1 MSFASSPPTN
11 NYKLELYQSLLE
23 HSPFGTLVFVYG
35 VCVECNPRAE
45 KILACERRALL
56 GSSLQETPLDEP
68 LALIALKQ
76 EVNTALEEGVER
88 FEWQPGLGQGEE
100 NIALD
105 IRLTGNGGSEIIIT
119 LLEQQVS
126 ALPEAES
133 PQSSVATPAETSRE
147 EMKVAEA
154 EAFAPIA
161 DATVEPDTLELD
173 FAEEDSASTAALDQ
187 TVSNEQEALSK
198 QELSAE
204 QRSSAKEGPLAKQ
217 EPSAEQKPPAF
228 AHDQA
233 LKTVIK
239 KAFSPD
245 ELDSRSAVLEKL
257 AGREIY
263 APHHPLN
270 PDLDRDIYFDALTQ
284 LPNRQLLIESLRDC
298 LADGVSDSQL
308 SALLLIDLDQFKDI
322 NDSWGHDVGDRVL
335 FKIGRVI
342 SALIDE
348 NMLVARIS
356 GDEFVLLVKRI
367 GDNPEHAI
375 SDGRSLAEKI
385 QSSISRPIA
394 DGENEFTLTASVGIA
409 LLDESDLSP
418 ERALQYAE
426 TAMYEAKRKGRN
438 GIAFYDRSISEKAQ
452 HQVGMNTRLRKAVDN
467 QEFALYVQPK
477 IAIDDGRVVGG
488 EALLR
493 WINSD
498 RVTNM
503 PAEFIPLLEASGL
516 IVDVGHWVIRTACEY
531 VRSFLDAGLWGD
543 SMEMSIN
550 ISPRQFNDPELFE
563 VIEHSL
569 RSYEIDPKYLNF
581 EVTEN
586 LIIEDID
593 EVIKKM
599 QQIKALGSKFSI
611 DDFGIGYSSM
621 VHLKRLPFDL
631 LKIDREFIRNIHS
644 DPDSRGVVEAILAVS
659 RQYGLEV
666 TAEGVEDLDS
676 LEVLRTVGCDTYQGA
691 YFSMPVPVEQF
702 RSLLAA

>member
-1 MSFASSPPTN
+1 MSFVSSPPTN

-45 KILACERRALL
+45 KILACQRRALL
-56 GSSLQETPLDEP
+56 GSSLEENPLDEP

-76 EVNTALEEGVER
+76 QVNTALEEGVER
-88 FEWQPGLGQGEE
+88 FEWHPGLGHSEE

-105 IRLTGNGGSEIIIT
+105 IRLTGNGGSEIIVT
-119 LLEQQVS
+119 LLEQQQVS

-133 PQSSVATPAETSRE
+133 PEPSIETPAETISE
-147 EMKVAEA
+147 TMGVTEA
-154 EAFAPIA
+154 EVFAPVA
-161 DATVEPDTLELD
+161 DAIVEP
-173 FAEEDSASTAALDQ
+173 
-187 TVSNEQEALSK
+187 
-198 QELSAE
+198 SAE
-204 QRSSAKEGPLAKQ
+204 Q
-217 EPSAEQKPPAF
+217 EPSAELVEPSACMQ
-228 AHDQA
+228 DRA

-239 KAFSPD
+239 KAFAPD

-270 PDLDRDIYFDALTQ
+270 PDLDRDVYFDALTQ
-284 LPNRQLLIESLRDC
+284 LPNRQLLIDSLRDC
-298 LADGVSDSQL
+298 LGDGVSESQL

-335 FKIGRVI
+335 FKVGRVI
-342 SALIDE
+342 SSLVDE

-367 GDNPEHAI
+367 GDNPEQAMV
-375 SDGRSLAEKI
+375 DGQSLAEKV
-385 QSSISRPIA
+385 QAAISRPIS

-409 LLDESDLSP
+409 LLDESELSP

-543 SMEMSIN
+543 DMQMSIN

-569 RSYEIDPKYLNF
+569 RSYEVDPKYLNF

-599 QQIKALGSKFSI
+599 QQIKSLGSKFSI

-631 LKIDREFIRNIHS
+631 LKIDREFIRNIHN

>member
-1 MSFASSPPTN
+1 MSFVSGSPTN
-11 NYKLELYQSLLE
+11 NYKLELYKSLLE

-56 GSSLQETPLDEP
+56 GSSLQETPLDEH

-76 EVNTALEEGVER
+76 QVNTALEEGIDR
-88 FEWQPGLGQGEE
+88 FEWHPGLGHSEE

-105 IRLTGNGGSEIIIT
+105 IRLTGNATSEIIVT
-119 LLEQQVS
+119 LLEQQQVS
-126 ALPEAES
+126 TLPESES
-133 PQSSVATPAETSRE
+133 PEPCVARPTETISEAMGVTESEDFAPVTDTSVA
-147 EMKVAEA
+147 
-154 EAFAPIA
+154 
-161 DATVEPDTLELD
+161 PDTFVLGAVEG
-173 FAEEDSASTAALDQ
+173 DSSTI
-187 TVSNEQEALSK
+187 EQESLAK
-198 QELSAE
+198 EE
-204 QRSSAKEGPLAKQ
+204 PSAKEEA
-217 EPSAEQKPPAF
+217 SACAE
-228 AHDQA
+228 DQA

-239 KAFSPD
+239 KAFAPD

-298 LADGVSDSQL
+298 LADDVGESQL

-335 FKIGRVI
+335 FKVGRVI
-342 SALIDE
+342 SGLVDE
-348 NMLVARIS
+348 NMLLARVS
-356 GDEFVLLVKRI
+356 GDEFVLLVKCI
-367 GDNPEHAI
+367 GGNTEQAMA
-375 SDGRSLAEKI
+375 DGQSLAEKV
-385 QSSISRPIA
+385 QAAISRPIS
-394 DGENEFTLTASVGIA
+394 DGENEFTLTASIGIA
-409 LLDESDLSP
+409 LLEESDLSP
-418 ERALQYAE
+418 DRALQYVE

-452 HQVGMNTRLRKAVDN
+452 HHVGMNTRLRKALDN
-467 QEFALYVQPK
+467 QEFALYVQPL

-493 WINSD
+493 WINTD

-531 VRSFLDAGLWGD
+531 VRSFLDEGLWED
-543 SMEMSIN
+543 TMQMSIN

-599 QQIKALGSKFSI
+599 KQIKALGSKFSI

-676 LEVLRTVGCDTYQGA
+676 LEVLRTAGCDTYQGA

>member
-1 MSFASSPPTN
+1 MSFESSPPTN

-56 GSSLQETPLDEP
+56 GSSLQETPLDEH

-76 EVNTALEEGVER
+76 QVNMALEEGVER
-88 FEWQPGLGQGEE
+88 FEWHPGLGHSEE

-105 IRLTGNGGSEIIIT
+105 IRLTGNGASEIIVT
-119 LLEQQVS
+119 LLEQQQIG

-133 PQSSVATPAETSRE
+133 PEPCVATPTETISDA
-147 EMKVAEA
+147 MDVAVAED
-154 EAFAPIA
+154 FAP
-161 DATVEPDTLELD
+161 ATGANVTPDT
-173 FAEEDSASTAALDQ
+173 FALGAVEGDTSAI
-187 TVSNEQEALSK
+187 EQEPQSK
-198 QELSAE
+198 EES
-204 QRSSAKEGPLAKQ
+204 
-217 EPSAEQKPPAF
+217 SAEQKPSAIQEPSAC
-228 AHDQA
+228 AQDQA

-239 KAFSPD
+239 KAFAPD

-257 AGREIY
+257 AGQEIY

-298 LADGVSDSQL
+298 LADGVGESQL

-335 FKIGRVI
+335 FKVGRVI
-342 SALIDE
+342 STLVDE
-348 NMLVARIS
+348 NMFLARIS
-356 GDEFVLLVKRI
+356 GDEFVLLVKHI
-367 GDNPEHAI
+367 GDNEEQAMA
-375 SDGRSLAEKI
+375 DGQCLAEKV
-385 QSSISRPIA
+385 QASISRPVS
-394 DGENEFTLTASVGIA
+394 DGENEFSLTASIGIA
-409 LLDESDLSP
+409 LLEEADLSP
-418 ERALQYAE
+418 ERVLQYLE

-438 GIAFYDRSISEKAQ
+438 GIAFYDHSISEKAQ
-452 HQVGMNTRLRKAVDN
+452 HHVGMNMRLRKALDN

-477 IAIDDGRVVGG
+477 IAIGNGRVVGG

-493 WINSD
+493 WINTD

-531 VRSFLDAGLWGD
+531 VRSFLDEGLWDD

-599 QQIKALGSKFSI
+599 KQIKSLGSKFSI

-631 LKIDREFIRNIHS
+631 LKIDREFIRNIHN

-676 LEVLRTVGCDTYQGA
+676 LEVLRTAGCDTYQGA

>member
-1 MSFASSPPTN
+1 MSFVSGSPTN

-45 KILACERRALL
+45 KILASERRALL
-56 GSSLQETPLDEP
+56 GSSLQESPLDEP

-76 EVNTALEEGVER
+76 QVNTALEEGIER
-88 FEWQPGLGQGEE
+88 FEWHPGLGHSEE

-105 IRLTGNGGSEIIIT
+105 IRLTGNAVSEIIVT
-119 LLEQQVS
+119 LLEQQQVS
-126 ALPEAES
+126 ALPEVES
-133 PQSSVATPAETSRE
+133 PESCVETSAETSSAAIE
-147 EMKVAEA
+147 VAEA
-154 EAFAPIA
+154 EDLAPVS
-161 DATVEPDTLELD
+161 DASVEPDIFDLGVVELD
-173 FAEEDSASTAALDQ
+173 AVEEGSGDVSA
-187 TVSNEQEALSK
+187 QEVLVK
-198 QELSAE
+198 EE
-204 QRSSAKEGPLAKQ
+204 PSAKEESSAIKEPSAQQ
-217 EPSAEQKPPAF
+217 EPSAKEKPPACV
-228 AHDQA
+228 HDQA

-239 KAFSPD
+239 KVFAPD
-245 ELDSRSAVLEKL
+245 ELESRSAVLEKL

-298 LADGVSDSQL
+298 LADGVGDSQL

-335 FKIGRVI
+335 FKVGRVI
-342 SALIDE
+342 SALVDE
-348 NMLVARIS
+348 NMLLARIS
-356 GDEFVLLVKRI
+356 GDEFVLLVKRVG
-367 GDNPEHAI
+367 GDAEQAMAN
-375 SDGRSLAEKI
+375 GQSLAEKV
-385 QSSISRPIA
+385 QASISRPVS
-394 DGENEFTLTASVGIA
+394 DGENEFTLTASIGIA
-409 LLDESDLSP
+409 LLEESELSP
-418 ERALQYAE
+418 DRALQYVE

-438 GIAFYDRSISEKAQ
+438 GIAFYDSSISEKAQ

-467 QEFALYVQPK
+467 QEFALYVQPL

-531 VRSFLDAGLWGD
+531 VRSFLDAGLWED
-543 SMEMSIN
+543 AMQMSIN

-599 QQIKALGSKFSI
+599 KQIKALGSKFSI

-631 LKIDREFIRNIHS
+631 LKIDREFIRNIHN

-659 RQYGLEV
+659 RQYGLAV

-676 LEVLRTVGCDTYQGA
+676 LEVLRTAGCDTYQGA

-702 RSLLAA
+702 RALLAA

>member
-1 MSFASSPPTN
+1 MGFVSGSPTN

-56 GSSLQETPLDEP
+56 GSSLQETPLDEH

-76 EVNTALEEGVER
+76 QVNTALEEGIER
-88 FEWQPGLGQGEE
+88 FEWHPGLGHSEDS
-100 NIALD
+100 IALD
-105 IRLTGNGGSEIIIT
+105 IRLTGNGTSEIIVT
-119 LLEQQVS
+119 LLEQQQVS

-133 PQSSVATPAETSRE
+133 PQPCVATPTETLNAAMEVAAAE
-147 EMKVAEA
+147 
-154 EAFAPIA
+154 
-161 DATVEPDTLELD
+161 D
-173 FAEEDSASTAALDQ
+173 FVPVTDASTAPDTFALGAVEVD
-187 TVSNEQEALSK
+187 VSAKAQESLAKEAPSVEQES
-198 QELSAE
+198 SAE
-204 QRSSAKEGPLAKQ
+204 PESSTEQEPPVMQ
-217 EPSAEQKPPAF
+217 EPSACTQ
-228 AHDQA
+228 DQA

-239 KAFSPD
+239 KAFAPD

-298 LADGVSDSQL
+298 LADDVGESPL

-335 FKIGRVI
+335 FKVGRVI
-342 SALIDE
+342 SALVDE
-348 NMLVARIS
+348 NMLLARIS

-367 GDNPEHAI
+367 GDNAEQAMA
-375 SDGRSLAEKI
+375 DGQSLAEKV
-385 QSSISRPIA
+385 QASISRPIS
-394 DGENEFTLTASVGIA
+394 DGENEFSLTASIGIA
-409 LLDESDLSP
+409 LLEEVGLSP
-418 ERALQYAE
+418 DRALQYLE

-438 GIAFYDRSISEKAQ
+438 GIAFYDHSISEKAQ
-452 HQVGMNTRLRKAVDN
+452 HHVGMNMRLRKALDN

-477 IAIDDGRVVGG
+477 IAIGDGRVVGG

-493 WINSD
+493 WINTD

-531 VRSFLDAGLWGD
+531 VRSFLDEGLWDD
-543 SMEMSIN
+543 SMQMSIN

-599 QQIKALGSKFSI
+599 KQIKALGSKFSI

>member
-1 MSFASSPPTN
+1 MSFASSPPSN

-45 KILACERRALL
+45 KILACGRRALL
-56 GSSLQETPLDEP
+56 GSSLQENPLDEP

-88 FEWQPGLGQGEE
+88 FDWQPGLGHSEE

-105 IRLTGNGGSEIIIT
+105 IRLTGNGASEIIIT
-119 LLEQQVS
+119 LLEQQQVG
-126 ALPEAES
+126 ALPEAQSPDPSIDVPSETIGEAMVEMEEQADAPVADASPRPDTFELGAVEES
-133 PQSSVATPAETSRE
+133 SGDAGVLATPTSHGR
-147 EMKVAEA
+147 VPAA
-154 EAFAPIA
+154 VP
-161 DATVEPDTLELD
+161 EPSIE
-173 FAEEDSASTAALDQ
+173 
-187 TVSNEQEALSK
+187 
-198 QELSAE
+198 
-204 QRSSAKEGPLAKQ
+204 Q
-217 EPSAEQKPPAF
+217 EPSAGLQPSAQQEPPGF
-228 AHDQA
+228 VQDQA

-239 KAFSPD
+239 KAFAPD

-335 FKIGRVI
+335 FKVGRVI
-342 SALIDE
+342 SSLIDE

-367 GDNPEHAI
+367 GDNPEQAM
-375 SDGRSLAEKI
+375 SDGQSLAEKI
-385 QSSISRPIA
+385 QTSISRPIA

-409 LLDESDLSP
+409 LLDESELSP

-438 GIAFYDRSISEKAQ
+438 GIAFYDRSISDKAQ

-493 WINSD
+493 WINTE

-543 SMEMSIN
+543 NMQMSIN

-593 EVIKKM
+593 AVIKKM

-666 TAEGVEDLDS
+666 TAEGVEDVDS

>member
-1 MSFASSPPTN
+1 MSFVSGSPTN

-88 FEWQPGLGQGEE
+88 FEWHPGLGHSEE
-100 NIALD
+100 SIALD
-105 IRLTGNGGSEIIIT
+105 IRITGNATSEIIVT
-119 LLEQQVS
+119 LLEQQQVS
-126 ALPEAES
+126 ILPEAES
-133 PQSSVATPAETSRE
+133 PDPSVETPAETISAA
-147 EMKVAEA
+147 MDLTAAEDFVPVTA
-154 EAFAPIA
+154 AS
-161 DATVEPDTLELD
+161 VEPDTFELG
-173 FAEEDSASTAALDQ
+173 AVEAGAVEEASGDASVMGQEPLASEEPP
-187 TVSNEQEALSK
+187 VKEQS
-198 QELSAE
+198 SAE
-204 QRSSAKEGPLAKQ
+204 QMPLAEQ
-217 EPSAEQKPPAF
+217 EPSADVPLPF
-228 AHDQA
+228 AQGQA

-239 KAFSPD
+239 KAFAPD
-245 ELDSRSAVLEKL
+245 ALDSRSAVLEKL

-270 PDLDRDIYFDALTQ
+270 PDLDRDIYFDTLTQ

-298 LADGVSDSQL
+298 QADGVAESQL
-308 SALLLIDLDQFKDI
+308 PVLLLIDLDQFKDI

-335 FKIGRVI
+335 FKVGRVI
-342 SALIDE
+342 SALVDE
-348 NMLVARIS
+348 NMLLARIS
-356 GDEFVLLVKRI
+356 GDEFVLLVKRS
-367 GDNPEHAI
+367 GGNAEQAMA
-375 SDGRSLAEKI
+375 DGCSLAETV
-385 QSSISRPIA
+385 QASISRPIS
-394 DGENEFTLTASVGIA
+394 DGENEFTLTASIGIA
-409 LLDESDLSP
+409 LLEEDDLSP
-418 ERALQYAE
+418 DRALQYVE

-452 HQVGMNTRLRKAVDN
+452 QQVGMNTRLRKAVDN

-493 WINSD
+493 WINTD

-531 VRSFLDAGLWGD
+531 VRSFLDAGLWKD

-569 RSYEIDPKYLNF
+569 RSYEIEPKYLNF

-599 QQIKALGSKFSI
+599 KQIKALGSKFSI

-631 LKIDREFIRNIHS
+631 LKIDREFIRNIHN

-702 RSLLAA
+702 RALLAA

>member
-1 MSFASSPPTN
+1 MSFVSGSPTN
-11 NYKLELYQSLLE
+11 NYKLELYKSLLE

-56 GSSLQETPLDEP
+56 GSSLQETPLDEH

-76 EVNTALEEGVER
+76 QVNTALEEGVDR
-88 FEWQPGLGQGEE
+88 FEWHSGLGHSEE

-105 IRLTGNGGSEIIIT
+105 IRLTGNATSEIIVT
-119 LLEQQVS
+119 LLEQQQVS
-126 ALPEAES
+126 TLPESES
-133 PQSSVATPAETSRE
+133 PEPCVARPTEIIG
-147 EMKVAEA
+147 EA
-154 EAFAPIA
+154 MGVTEPEDFAPVT
-161 DATVEPDTLELD
+161 DTSVGLDTFVLGVVEG
-173 FAEEDSASTAALDQ
+173 DSSTI
-187 TVSNEQEALSK
+187 EQEPLAK
-198 QELSAE
+198 EE
-204 QRSSAKEGPLAKQ
+204 PSAKEEALAC
-217 EPSAEQKPPAF
+217 AE
-228 AHDQA
+228 DQA

-239 KAFSPD
+239 KAFAPD

-298 LADGVSDSQL
+298 LSGDVGESQL

-335 FKIGRVI
+335 FKVGRVI
-342 SALIDE
+342 SGLVDE
-348 NMLVARIS
+348 NMLLARVS
-356 GDEFVLLVKRI
+356 GDEFVLLVKCI
-367 GDNPEHAI
+367 GGNTEQAMV
-375 SDGRSLAEKI
+375 DGQSLAEKV
-385 QSSISRPIA
+385 QAAISRPIS
-394 DGENEFTLTASVGIA
+394 DGENEFTLTASIGIA
-409 LLDESDLSP
+409 LLEESDLSP
-418 ERALQYAE
+418 DRALQYVE

-452 HQVGMNTRLRKAVDN
+452 HHVGMNTRLRKALDN
-467 QEFALYVQPK
+467 QEFALYVQPL

-493 WINSD
+493 WINTD

-531 VRSFLDAGLWGD
+531 VRSFLDEGLWED
-543 SMEMSIN
+543 TMQMSIN

-599 QQIKALGSKFSI
+599 KQIKALGSKFSI

-676 LEVLRTVGCDTYQGA
+676 LEVLRTAGCDTYQGA

>member
-56 GSSLQETPLDEP
+56 GSSLEENPLDEP

-76 EVNTALEEGVER
+76 QVNTALEEGVER
-88 FEWQPGLGQGEE
+88 FEWHPGLGHSEE

-105 IRLTGNGGSEIIIT
+105 IRLTGNGASEIIVT
-119 LLEQQVS
+119 LLEQQQVS

-133 PQSSVATPAETSRE
+133 PEPSIETPAETISE
-147 EMKVAEA
+147 VMEVTEA
-154 EAFAPIA
+154 EAFAPVDGVI
-161 DATVEPDTLELD
+161 VEPDTFELGV
-173 FAEEDSASTAALDQ
+173 AEEDSSYTADLD
-187 TVSNEQEALSK
+187 EAAFK
-198 QELSAE
+198 ELEPLAE
-204 QRSSAKEGPLAKQ
+204 QASSTC
-217 EPSAEQKPPAF
+217 

-239 KAFSPD
+239 KAFAPD

-335 FKIGRVI
+335 FKVGRVI
-342 SALIDE
+342 SALVDE

-367 GDNPEHAI
+367 GDNAEQAMA
-375 SDGRSLAEKI
+375 DGQSLAEKV

-409 LLDESDLSP
+409 LMDESDLSP

-467 QEFALYVQPK
+467 QEFSLYVQPK

-531 VRSFLDAGLWGD
+531 VRSFLDAGLWCD
-543 SMEMSIN
+543 NMQMSIN

-586 LIIEDID
+586 FIIEDID

-631 LKIDREFIRNIHS
+631 LKIDREFIRNIHN

>member
-1 MSFASSPPTN
+1 MSFESSPPAN
-11 NYKLELYQSLLE
+11 NYKTALYQSLLE

-56 GSSLQETPLDEP
+56 GSSLLESPLDES
-68 LALIALKQ
+68 LALITLKQ
-76 EVNTALEEGVER
+76 ELNTALEQGVES
-88 FEWQPGLGQGEE
+88 FEWHPGLGHSEE
-100 NIALD
+100 SLD
-105 IRLTGNGGSEIIIT
+105 IRVTGNGVSEIIVT
-119 LLEQQVS
+119 LLERQLAV
-126 ALPEAES
+126 LPETELSEPPVKAPGQTS
-133 PQSSVATPAETSRE
+133 GVAGN
-147 EMKVAEA
+147 VAEP
-154 EAFAPIA
+154 EGTETVC
-161 DATVEPDTLELD
+161 DATVEPDTLDVDTVE
-173 FAEEDSASTAALDQ
+173 AS
-187 TVSNEQEALSK
+187 
-198 QELSAE
+198 
-204 QRSSAKEGPLAKQ
+204 SSADPVSRDDAVVEEQTSLHRQDLAVQ
-217 EPSAEQKPPAF
+217 S
-228 AHDQA
+228 
-233 LKTVIK
+233 VIK
-239 KAFSPD
+239 KAFAPD

-263 APHHPLN
+263 SPHHPLN
-270 PDLDRDIYFDALTQ
+270 PDLDRDIYFDTLTQ
-284 LPNRQLLIESLRDC
+284 LPNRQLLIENLRDC
-298 LADGVSDSQL
+298 LASGVGESQL
-308 SALLLIDLDQFKDI
+308 SALLLVDLDQFKDI

-335 FKIGRVI
+335 FKLGRVI
-342 SALIDE
+342 AALVDE
-348 NMLVARIS
+348 NMLLARIS
-356 GDEFVLLVKRI
+356 GDEFVLLVKHI
-367 GDNPEHAI
+367 GTNPEQAMA
-375 SDGRSLAEKI
+375 DGRSLAEKI
-385 QSSISRPIA
+385 QLAIA
-394 DGENEFTLTASVGIA
+394 QPVSDGENEFSLTASVGIA
-409 LLDESDLSP
+409 LLDEADLAP
-418 ERALQYAE
+418 DRALQYAE
-426 TAMYEAKRKGRN
+426 TAMYEAKRMGRN
-438 GIAFYDRSISEKAQ
+438 GIAFYDRSIGEKAQ
-452 HQVGMNTRLRKAVDN
+452 QQIVMNTRLRKALDN

-493 WINSD
+493 WINTD

-531 VRSFLDAGLWGD
+531 VRSFLDGGLWGD
-543 SMEMSIN
+543 NMQMSVN

-569 RSYEIDPKYLNF
+569 RSYEVDPKYLNF

-593 EVIKKM
+593 AVIKKM
-599 QQIKALGSKFSI
+599 LQIKALGSKFSI

-631 LKIDREFIRNIHS
+631 LKIDREFIRNIHN

-659 RQYGLEV
+659 RQYGLHV

>member
-1 MSFASSPPTN
+1 MSFVSGSPTN
-11 NYKLELYQSLLE
+11 NYKLELYQTLLE

-35 VCVECNPRAE
+35 VCVECNPSAE
-45 KILACERRALL
+45 KILLCERRVLL
-56 GSSLQETPLDEP
+56 GSSLQETHLDEP

-76 EVNTALEEGVER
+76 QLNTALEEGVER
-88 FEWQPGLGQGEE
+88 FEWHPGLGNNEVSP
-100 NIALD
+100 ALD
-105 IRLTGNGGSEIIIT
+105 IHVTGNGSSEIIVT
-119 LLEQQVS
+119 LLEGHQVR
-126 ALPEAES
+126 
-133 PQSSVATPAETSRE
+133 ATPDSNSPEPYSATPSKVIGAATDVTLAEDL
-147 EMKVAEA
+147 
-154 EAFAPIA
+154 APCNA
-161 DATVEPDTLELD
+161 NVELETFRLRTVEQDGGGITTNDHERL
-173 FAEEDSASTAALDQ
+173 AEEKLSVDQIKSAQQS
-187 TVSNEQEALSK
+187 
-198 QELSAE
+198 
-204 QRSSAKEGPLAKQ
+204 
-217 EPSAEQKPPAF
+217 PSACAQE
-228 AHDQA
+228 QA
-233 LKTVIK
+233 LKTVIR
-239 KAFSPD
+239 KAFAPD

-257 AGREIY
+257 AGLEIY

-270 PDLDRDIYFDALTQ
+270 PGLDRDIYFDALTQ

-298 LADGVSDSQL
+298 LADGIGDSKF
-308 SALLLIDLDQFKDI
+308 SVLLLIDLDQFKDI
-322 NDSWGHDVGDRVL
+322 NDSWGHDAGDRVL

-342 SALIDE
+342 AALVDE
-348 NMLVARIS
+348 NMFLARIT
-356 GDEFVLLVKRI
+356 GDEFVLLVKNAG
-367 GDNPEHAI
+367 GDSEQTMA
-375 SDGRSLAEKI
+375 SAQSLAEKM
-385 QSSISRPIA
+385 QASISRPIS
-394 DGENEFTLTASVGIA
+394 DGENEFSLTASIGIA
-409 LLDESDLSP
+409 LLEEADLSP
-418 ERALQYAE
+418 DRALQYLEA
-426 TAMYEAKRKGRN
+426 AKYEAKRKGRN
-438 GIAFYDRSISEKAQ
+438 GIAFYDHHISEKAQ
-452 HQVGMNTRLRKAVDN
+452 YHVGMNMRLRKALDN
-467 QEFALYVQPK
+467 HEFALYVQPK
-477 IAIDDGRVVGG
+477 IAIGNGSVVGG

-493 WINSD
+493 WINTD

-531 VRSFLDAGLWGD
+531 VRSFLDEGLWDD
-543 SMEMSIN
+543 SMQMSIN

-586 LIIEDID
+586 LIIKDID
-593 EVIKKM
+593 EVITKM
-599 QQIKALGSKFSI
+599 KQIKALGSKFSI

-631 LKIDREFIRNIHS
+631 LKIDREFIRNIHN

>member
-1 MSFASSPPTN
+1 MSFESSPPPN
-11 NYKLELYQSLLE
+11 NYKFELYQSLLE

-35 VCVECNPRAE
+35 VCVECNPRAQ

-56 GSSLQETPLDEP
+56 GSSLQENPLDEP
-68 LALIALKQ
+68 LALISLKQ
-76 EVNTALEEGVER
+76 QVNTALEEGIAR
-88 FEWQPGLGQGEE
+88 FEWHPGLGHSEE

-105 IRLTGNGGSEIIIT
+105 IRLTGNGASEIIVT

-133 PQSSVATPAETSRE
+133 SEPSVEAPAETISE
-147 EMKVAEA
+147 APEVDESEVFAPVADTITEP
-154 EAFAPIA
+154 EAFELG
-161 DATVEPDTLELD
+161 TVEKDAVAFDE
-173 FAEEDSASTAALDQ
+173 
-187 TVSNEQEALSK
+187 VSSVEQE
-198 QELSAE
+198 
-204 QRSSAKEGPLAKQ
+204 PLAKQ
-217 EPSAEQKPPAF
+217 EPPAEREPSVELEPSFEQPPVAYMQG
-228 AHDQA
+228 QA

-239 KAFSPD
+239 KAFAPD

-298 LADGVSDSQL
+298 LADGVGESQL

-335 FKIGRVI
+335 FKVGRAI
-342 SALIDE
+342 STLVDE
-348 NMLVARIS
+348 NMLLARIG
-356 GDEFVLLVKRI
+356 GDEFVLLVKRV
-367 GDNPEHAI
+367 GDNTEQAMA
-375 SDGRSLAEKI
+375 DGQSLAE
-385 QSSISRPIA
+385 QVQASISRPVS

-409 LLDESDLSP
+409 LLEESALSP
-418 ERALQYAE
+418 DRALQYAE

-438 GIAFYDRSISEKAQ
+438 GIAFYDRGISEKAQ
-452 HQVGMNTRLRKAVDN
+452 HQVGMNTRLRRAVEN

-477 IAIDDGRVVGG
+477 IAIGDGRVVGG

-531 VRSFLDAGLWGD
+531 VRSFLDEGLWDD
-543 SMEMSIN
+543 SMQMSIN

-599 QQIKALGSKFSI
+599 KQIKALGSKFSI

>member
-1 MSFASSPPTN
+1 MSFASSPPSN

-45 KILACERRALL
+45 KILACGRRALL
-56 GSSLQETPLDEP
+56 GSSLQENPLDEP

-88 FEWQPGLGQGEE
+88 FDWQPGLGHSEE

-105 IRLTGNGGSEIIIT
+105 IRLTGNGASEIIIT
-119 LLEQQVS
+119 LLEQQQVG
-126 ALPEAES
+126 ALPEAQS
-133 PQSSVATPAETSRE
+133 PDPSIDVPSETIGEAMVEMEKQADAPVADASPRPDTFELGAVEGSSGDAGVLATPASHGR
-147 EMKVAEA
+147 V
-154 EAFAPIA
+154 P
-161 DATVEPDTLELD
+161 
-173 FAEEDSASTAALDQ
+173 AA
-187 TVSNEQEALSK
+187 V
-198 QELSAE
+198 
-204 QRSSAKEGPLAKQ
+204 P
-217 EPSAEQKPPAF
+217 EPSIEQKPSAGQQPSAQQEPPGF
-228 AHDQA
+228 VQDQA

-239 KAFSPD
+239 KAFAPD

-335 FKIGRVI
+335 FKVGRVI
-342 SALIDE
+342 SSLIDE

-367 GDNPEHAI
+367 GDNPEQAM
-375 SDGRSLAEKI
+375 SDGQSLAEKI
-385 QSSISRPIA
+385 QTSISRPIA

-409 LLDESDLSP
+409 LLDESELSP

-438 GIAFYDRSISEKAQ
+438 GIAFYDRSISDKAQ

-493 WINSD
+493 WINTE

-543 SMEMSIN
+543 NMQMSIN

-593 EVIKKM
+593 AVIKKM

-666 TAEGVEDLDS
+666 TAEGVEDVDS

>member
-1 MSFASSPPTN
+1 MSFVSGSPTN

-35 VCVECNPRAE
+35 VCVECNPRAQN
-45 KILACERRALL
+45 ILACERRALL
-56 GSSLQETPLDEP
+56 GSSLEEKPLDEP
-68 LALIALKQ
+68 LALISLKQ
-76 EVNTALEEGVER
+76 QINTALEEGIDR
-88 FEWQPGLGQGEE
+88 FEWHPGLGHSDES
-100 NIALD
+100 IALD
-105 IRLTGNGGSEIIIT
+105 IRLTGNGGSEIIVT
-119 LLEQQVS
+119 LLVQEQVD
-126 ALPEAES
+126 ALPEAE
-133 PQSSVATPAETSRE
+133 PVSSPAEAVDLETIDQDINETTEPFETELFEPVSVGLD
-147 EMKVAEA
+147 VAEDVA
-154 EAFAPIA
+154 GLVSGDDIS
-161 DATVEPDTLELD
+161 TV
-173 FAEEDSASTAALDQ
+173 
-187 TVSNEQEALSK
+187 
-198 QELSAE
+198 
-204 QRSSAKEGPLAKQ
+204 GQ
-217 EPSAEQKPPAF
+217 EPSAEKEPSVEEQFSGENESPICSQG
-228 AHDQA
+228 QA
-233 LKTVIK
+233 LKAVIK
-239 KAFSPD
+239 KAFAPD

-298 LADGVSDSQL
+298 LAGGVDELHL

-322 NDSWGHDVGDRVL
+322 NDSWGHDIGDRVL
-335 FKIGRVI
+335 FKVGRII
-342 SALIDE
+342 STLIDE
-348 NMLVARIS
+348 NMLLARIS

-367 GDNPEHAI
+367 GDNIEQAMA
-375 SDGRSLAEKI
+375 DGQSLAEKV
-385 QSSISRPIA
+385 QAAISRPVS

-409 LLDESDLSP
+409 LLEESDLSP
-418 ERALQYAE
+418 NRALQYAE

-452 HQVGMNTRLRKAVDN
+452 YQVGMNTRLRKAVDN

-477 IAIDDGRVVGG
+477 IAIDGGKVVGG

-503 PAEFIPLLEASGL
+503 PSEFIPLLEASGL

-531 VRSFLDAGLWGD
+531 VRSFLDEGLWDD
-543 SMEMSIN
+543 SMQMSIN

-569 RSYEIDPKYLNF
+569 RSYEIEPKYLNF

-599 QQIKALGSKFSI
+599 KQIKALGSKFSI

-631 LKIDREFIRNIHS
+631 LKIDREFIRNIHN

-676 LEVLRTVGCDTYQGA
+676 LEVLRSVGCDTYQGA
-691 YFSMPVPVEQF
+691 YFSMPVPVDQF

>member
-1 MSFASSPPTN
+1 
-11 NYKLELYQSLLE
+11 
-23 HSPFGTLVFVYG
+23 
-35 VCVECNPRAE
+35 
-45 KILACERRALL
+45 
-56 GSSLQETPLDEP
+56 
-68 LALIALKQ
+68 
-76 EVNTALEEGVER
+76 
-88 FEWQPGLGQGEE
+88 
-100 NIALD
+100 
-105 IRLTGNGGSEIIIT
+105 
-119 LLEQQVS
+119 
-126 ALPEAES
+126 
-133 PQSSVATPAETSRE
+133 
-147 EMKVAEA
+147 
-154 EAFAPIA
+154 
-161 DATVEPDTLELD
+161 
-173 FAEEDSASTAALDQ
+173 
-187 TVSNEQEALSK
+187 
-198 QELSAE
+198 
-204 QRSSAKEGPLAKQ
+204 
-217 EPSAEQKPPAF
+217 
-228 AHDQA
+228 
-233 LKTVIK
+233 
-239 KAFSPD
+239 
-245 ELDSRSAVLEKL
+245 
-257 AGREIY
+257 
-263 APHHPLN
+263 
-270 PDLDRDIYFDALTQ
+270 
-284 LPNRQLLIESLRDC
+284 
-298 LADGVSDSQL
+298 
-308 SALLLIDLDQFKDI
+308 
-322 NDSWGHDVGDRVL
+322 
-335 FKIGRVI
+335 
-342 SALIDE
+342 
-348 NMLVARIS
+348 
-356 GDEFVLLVKRI
+356 
-367 GDNPEHAI
+367 
-375 SDGRSLAEKI
+375 
-385 QSSISRPIA
+385 
-394 DGENEFTLTASVGIA
+394 
-409 LLDESDLSP
+409 
-418 ERALQYAE
+418 
-426 TAMYEAKRKGRN
+426 MYEAKRKGRN

-531 VRSFLDAGLWGD
+531 VRSFLEAGLWGD
-543 SMEMSIN
+543 NMQRSIN

-593 EVIKKM
+593 AVIKKM
-599 QQIKALGSKFSI
+599 LQIKALGSKFSI